1 MKSSIIAVTILVFT
15 IIFSGCASD
24 AEQKQAVK
32 IDSDLARLTSWMSG
46 SFSSY
51 RQSIEDSSYYDIRL
65 KMVPVWRHRS
75 DAHWLY
81 VEQAVSEYHQK
92 PYRQR
97 VYRVS
102 RIDDTTYESAVYE
115 LPDPLTYAGAWKD
128 EIPLEKLNPDSLILR
143 QGCEIRLHPLGDS
156 AFHGSTEE
164 KACEST
170 LRGASFAESEVFLT
184 NEYLTSW
191 DRGFDSAGMQVW
203 GAEKDGY
210 VFDKLYDADEIPLV
224 MDMIALDKAYIA
236 SLALTDMG
244 KLDKSK
250 LALESLLSTWAV
262 FRSNHYDYTDSQTW
276 RDLFDLVENFFV
288 SSAGAL
294 EAEGNPIAAH
304 ELLEQAKMPMTSL
317 RNELNLEYYI
327 DYLNSYHGIMVRL
340 LESVQ
345 LKYGDRLNEIDLE
358 HISDL
363 TAEAQKRWQAVLIA
377 DFDPSLYSFDTEKI
391 ETLRSYRE
399 AHSKALNTL
408 KTAIDTGDKKEVI
421 KAVKPL
427 KPKFARMYK
436 LFGDDML
443 LSQE

>member
-1 MKSSIIAVTILVFT
+1 MTSSIFAVTVLT
-15 IIFSGCASD
+15 LAMLLSGCSSD
-24 AEQKQAVK
+24 TEQAQAVK
-32 IDSDLARLTSWMSG
+32 VDSELSRLTSWMSG

-51 RQSIEDSSYYDIRL
+51 RQSVEDSSYYDIRL

-75 DAHWLY
+75 DSHWLY
-81 VEQAVSEYHQK
+81 IEQAVSEYHQK

-102 RIDDTTYESAVYE
+102 KIDDTTYESAVYE

-156 AFHGSTEE
+156 AFHGSTED

-170 LRGASFAESEVFLT
+170 LRGASFAQSEVFLT
-184 NEYLTSW
+184 ADYLTSW
-191 DRGFDSAGMQVW
+191 DRGFDSAGLQVW
-203 GAEKDGY
+203 GAEKGGY
-210 VFDKLYDADEIPLV
+210 VFDKLYDADDIPLV
-224 MDMIALDKAYIA
+224 LDMIALDKAYIA

-244 KLDKSK
+244 KIDKAK

-262 FRSNHYDYTDSQTW
+262 FRSKHHDYHDSQTFK
-276 RDLFDLVENFFV
+276 DLLDMVENFFI

-294 EAEGNPIAAH
+294 EAEGNPVAAH
-304 ELLEQAKMPMTSL
+304 ELLEQAKTPMTSL

-340 LESVQ
+340 LENVQ
-345 LKYGDRLNEIDLE
+345 LTYGQRLDEIDLE
-358 HISDL
+358 HISNL
-363 TAEAQKRWQAVLIA
+363 TAEAEKRWQAVLIA
-377 DFDPSLYSFDTEKI
+377 DFDPSMYSFDTEKI
-391 ETLRSYRE
+391 EKFKRYRE
-399 AHSKALNTL
+399 AHTKALENL
-408 KTAIDTGDKKEVI
+408 NTAIDSGDKKEVI
-421 KAVKPL
+421 KSVKDL
-427 KPKFARMYK
+427 KPKFARLYK

-443 LSQE
+443 LSSK